1 MLVLARRVNDSIVIG
16 DNVEI
21 VIVEIKG
28 DQVKLGVKAP
38 KDVKV
43 FRGEIHAEIQ
53 KENKAASESQLP
65 PNIDSIIRKPKA

>member
-1 MLVLARRVNDSIVIG
+1 MLVLARRVNDSIVVG

-21 VIVEIKG
+21 VVVEIKG

-38 KDVKV
+38 KEVKV

-53 KENKAASESQLP
+53 KENRAASESNLP
-65 PNIDSIIRKPKA
+65 PDLDKIIRKPR

>member
-21 VIVEIKG
+21 VVVEIKG
-28 DQVKLGVKAP
+28 DQVKLGIKAP
-38 KDVKV
+38 KEVKV

-65 PNIDSIIRKPKA
+65 PDLDQFIKKSQ

>member
-1 MLVLARRVNDSIVIG
+1 MLVLARRINDSIVIG

-21 VIVEIKG
+21 VVVEIKG

-43 FRGEIHAEIQ
+43 FRGEIHAAIQ
-53 KENKAASESQLP
+53 QENKAASESELP
-65 PNIDSIIRKPKA
+65 PDLDRIIRKKNP

>member
-1 MLVLARRVNDSIVIG
+1 MLVLARRINDSIVIG

-21 VIVEIKG
+21 VVVEIKG

-43 FRGEIHAEIQ
+43 FRGEIYAEIQ
-53 KENKAASESQLP
+53 KENKAAAESQLP
-65 PNIDSIIRKPKA
+65 PNLDSIIRKPKA

>member
-16 DNVEI
+16 DNVE
-21 VIVEIKG
+21 VVVVEIKG
-28 DQVKLGVKAP
+28 DQVKLGIKAP

-53 KENKAASESQLP
+53 KENLAAA
-65 PNIDSIIRKPKA
+65 DSPLSTDFDGFLKKK

>member
-16 DNVEI
+16 DNVE
-21 VIVEIKG
+21 VVVVEIKG
-28 DQVKLGVKAP
+28 DQVKIGIKAP

-65 PNIDSIIRKPKA
+65 PDLDQIIRKTK

>member
-16 DNVEI
+16 DSVEI
-21 VIVEIKG
+21 VVVEIKG

-53 KENKAASESQLP
+53 KENKAALESQLP
-65 PNIDSIIRKPKA
+65 PDLDTLLSKKK